1 MARTRIACEL
11 GSVSEGKALWE
22 AIGELRRT
30 RRELVSQLATVIG
43 DPSAGVVC
51 SFCGDG
57 PPAVVVIPGPDAAI
71 CDRCVGLCQE
81 ILETARE
88 TAL

>member
-1 MARTRIACEL
+1 MARGAPACDAR
-11 GSVSEGKALWE
+11 SVSEGKALWE
-22 AIGELRRT
+22 AVGELRRT
-30 RRELVSQLATVIG
+30 RRDLVSQLATVVRE
-43 DPSAGVVC
+43 PTGVTC

-81 ILETARE
+81 ILDAARDG
-88 TAL
+88 AL

>member
-1 MARTRIACEL
+1 MARPARACDAR
-11 GSVSEGKALWE
+11 SVSEGKALWE
-22 AIGELRRT
+22 AVGELRRA
-30 RRELVSQLATVIG
+30 RRELVSQLATVVR
-43 DPSAGVVC
+43 DPAGLSC

-81 ILETARE
+81 ILDAARD
-88 TAL
+88 LP